1 MSLHDQIKE
10 YYPQYSDIQHYPADK
25 CACIRKTTEEWGIL
39 GNFFMP
45 LSSLKV

>member
-25 CACIRKTTEEWGIL
+25 LIVQSV
-39 GNFFMP
+39 FFI
-45 LSSLKV
+45 